1 MLPQAYT
8 AKLQALHERQ
18 ELKHSLWDKLV
29 FNKIKRELGFDRMR
43 IMCTGRP
50 TRLQLH
56 SPGSS
61 QRLRR
66 CVCVCFL
73 GGGVSGSAPLASHV
87 LDFMR
92 IITGSYIFE
101 GYGQTETTA
110 MTSITFPGDWTTG
123 HVGGI
128 APVCEVRTQS
138 HVP

>member
-1 MLPQAYT
+1 
-8 AKLQALHERQ
+8 
-18 ELKHSLWDKLV
+18 
-29 FNKIKRELGFDRMR
+29 
-43 IMCTGRP
+43 
-50 TRLQLH
+50 
-56 SPGSS
+56 
-61 QRLRR
+61 
-66 CVCVCFL
+66 
-73 GGGVSGSAPLASHV
+73 
-87 LDFMR
+87 MR